1 MSLEATTATSSDSV
15 SATVLDKNANKQGE
29 TVKHH
34 PAFEWLRSE
43 RIDSLNIT
51 LQEFRHIK
59 TGALHYH
66 MQATNTENV
75 FLVGFRT
82 VPMDSTGVAHILEHT
97 ALCGSKKYP
106 VRDPFFMMI
115 RRSLNTF
122 MNAFTSSDWTAY
134 PFASQNKKDFNNL
147 LDVYLDAVFF
157 TRLDELDF
165 LQEGHRIEFKE
176 ASNAESELEYKGVVY
191 NEMKGAMSSP
201 VSVLWQQVS
210 QYLYPTSTYHYNS
223 GGEPQDI
230 PDLSY
235 QQLKDFHKT
244 HYHPSNAVFMT
255 FGDIP
260 AFEHQQKFEQQA
272 LSEFEKLDEI
282 ISVKPEKRYLAP
294 LVVEEAYA
302 YDIVGDETSE
312 DKTHHVMSWL
322 LGPCTS
328 LDDMMKANLLSQVL
342 LDNSSSPLRQALE
355 KTDLGAAP
363 SPLCGLED
371 SNYEMCFLCGIE
383 GSKVENALA
392 FEKLVLG
399 VLNDVASNGIPHE
412 KLEAVLHQLELSQR
426 EVGGDGYPFGLQL
439 ILSGLTAAIHRSDP
453 ASLLNLDPV
462 IDSLREDIKDPEFI
476 KKLVTD
482 LLIENQHRLRL
493 TLRPD
498 ETLSQRK
505 EQAEKAH
512 LATIK
517 SALSE
522 DDKQVVIERAQALA
536 KRQTQEDD
544 PEMLP
549 KVGLDDVPAEIKIPV
564 AKKRNIAGTHSVDS
578 ASIYEQGTNGLV
590 YHEIICALPELSE
603 QELAVLPYYSSCL
616 TELGCGDKDYL
627 QMQQWQTSVSGGIH
641 ASHSIRAFT
650 DDEQKIRAYYFFS
663 GKALGRNNKKLAELM
678 FETLNNVRF
687 DEEDRIA
694 ELITQMRT
702 RRERSVTGS
711 GHSLAMTAA
720 ASGLSP
726 IALLN
731 HQFGGL
737 AGIKSLKAMDDAHV
751 DSNNKQANKAN
762 IKQTARLFA
771 SIHQK
776 IKASVQSYM
785 LTLEADKVD
794 ESVSEFEA
802 VWENVWQKTNSTNN
816 NSFGLPVIKQ
826 QTKQMWIANTQ
837 VNFCAKAYPTVPMD
851 HKDAAALSVLGGFMR
866 NGYLHTA
873 IREQGGAYGGGAT
886 QDTNIAAFKF
896 YSYRDPRLVE
906 TLNDFDNAIDWV
918 LENNHE
924 DRQLEE
930 AILGVI
936 GGMDKPG
943 SPAGEAKAAFH
954 NELHD
959 RSREKLQQFR
969 QRVLKV
975 TLDDLK
981 RVTETYL
988 KKGEASVAV
997 ITSAATHEEVG
1008 DLGLDV
1014 INL

>member
-1 MSLEATTATSSDSV
+1 MSSVNPAVDSNGQSMESS
-15 SATVLDKNANKQGE
+15 TVN
-29 TVKHH
+29 HH
-34 PAFEWLRSE
+34 PAFKWIRSI
-43 RIDSLNIT
+43 RIDSLNLT
-51 LQEFRHIK
+51 LQEFQHIK

-66 MQATNTENV
+66 MQTENTENV

-176 ASNAESELEYKGVVY
+176 ADNVDSELEYKGVVF

-201 VSVLWQQVS
+201 VSVLWQEVS
-210 QYLYPTSTYHYNS
+210 KYLYPTSTYHYNS

-260 AFEHQQKFEQQA
+260 VFEHQEKFEAQA
-272 LSEFEKLDEI
+272 LKHFDRLN
-282 ISVKPEKRYLAP
+282 VKIAVRPEKRYLAP

-302 YDIVGDETSE
+302 YDAVGEDSID

-328 LDDMMKANLLSQVL
+328 LDDMMKSNLLSQVL

-383 GSKVENALA
+383 GSKVENAQA
-392 FEKLVLG
+392 FEELVFD
-399 VLNDVASNGIPHE
+399 VLNDVATNGVPHE
-412 KLEAVLHQLELSQR
+412 KIEAVLHQLELSQR
-426 EVGGDGYPFGLQL
+426 EVGGDNFPFGLQL
-439 ILSGLTAAIHRSDP
+439 ILNGLTAAIHRSDP
-453 ASLLNLDPV
+453 SSLLNLDPV

-476 KKLVTD
+476 KNLVKD
-482 LLIENQHRLRL
+482 MLLENQHRVRL

-498 ETLSQRK
+498 ENLSQRK
-505 EQAEKAH
+505 EQAEKAE
-512 LATIK
+512 LA
-517 SALSE
+517 ALKAAMSE
-522 DDKQVVIERAQALA
+522 EDKQQVIKQAKLLEQ
-536 KRQTQEDD
+536 RQLQEDD
-544 PEMLP
+544 PELLP
-549 KVGLDDVPAEIKIPV
+549 KVGLADVPAEVKIPE
-564 AKKRNIAGTHSVDS
+564 ATKLGIAGTDS
-578 ASIYEQGTNGLV
+578 TIYKQGTNGLV
-590 YHEIICALPELSE
+590 YHEIICELPELTE
-603 QELAVLPYYSSCL
+603 NELALLPYYSSCL

-627 QMQQWQTSVSGGIH
+627 QMQEWQSSVSGGIH
-641 ASHSIRAFT
+641 ASHSIRAYT
-650 DDEQKIRAYYFFS
+650 DNEQKVRGYYLFS
-663 GKALGRNNKKLAELM
+663 GKALNRNNKKLADLM
-678 FETLNNVRF
+678 LETLNNVRF
-687 DEEDRIA
+687 DEEERLV
-694 ELITQMRT
+694 ELITQMRA

-711 GHSLAMTAA
+711 GHTLAMTAA
-720 ASGLSP
+720 SSGLSP

-737 AGIKSLKAMDDAHV
+737 AGIRSIKSLDDSHSDKSAL
-751 DSNNKQANKAN
+751 Q
-762 IKQTARLFA
+762 QTAETFA
-771 SIHQK
+771 SIHKK
-776 IKASVQSYM
+776 IKACAKSYM

-794 ESVSEFEA
+794 ESVTEFEE
-802 VWENVWQKTNSTNN
+802 VWKQKDQAAMNLFT
-816 NSFGLPVIKQ
+816 LPEIKQ
-826 QTKQMWIANTQ
+826 QTKQMWVANTQ
-837 VNFCAKAYPTVPMD
+837 VNFCAKAYPTVTMEHP
-851 HKDAAALSVLGGFMR
+851 DAAALSVLGGFMR

-873 IREQGGAYGGGAT
+873 IREQGGAYGGGAIH
-886 QDTNIAAFKF
+886 DTNIAAFKF
-896 YSYRDPRLVE
+896 FSYRDPRLSE
-906 TLNDFDNAIDWV
+906 TLNDFDSAINWV
-918 LENNHE
+918 LENKHE

-943 SPAGEAKAAFH
+943 SPAGEARSAFH
-954 NELHD
+954 NELHG

-969 QRVLKV
+969 QQVLNV
-975 TLDDLK
+975 SIDDLK

-988 KKGEASVAV
+988 KNGEASVAV

-1008 DLGLDV
+1008 DLSMEV
-1014 INL
+1014 ISL

>member
-1 MSLEATTATSSDSV
+1 MSSINPTAENISDDQIV
-15 SATVLDKNANKQGE
+15 N
-29 TVKHH
+29 HH
-34 PAFEWLRSE
+34 PAFKWIRSE
-43 RIDSLNIT
+43 RIDSLNVT
-51 LQEFRHIK
+51 LQEYQHIK

-66 MQATNTENV
+66 MEAENTENV
-75 FLVGFRT
+75 FLVAFRT

-165 LQEGHRIEFKE
+165 LQEGHRVEFKE
-176 ASNAESELEYKGVVY
+176 ASNPESELEYKGVVF

-201 VSVLWQQVS
+201 VSVLWQEVS
-210 QYLYPTSTYHYNS
+210 KYLYPTSTYHYNS

-260 AFEHQQKFEQQA
+260 VFEHQEKFEEQS
-272 LSEFEKLDEI
+272 LKYFEKLDVT

-294 LVVEEAYA
+294 IVVEEAYA
-302 YDIVGDETSE
+302 YDAVGEENIDE
-312 DKTHHVMSWL
+312 KTHHVMSWL

-328 LDDMMKANLLSQVL
+328 LNDMMKANLLSQVL

-355 KTDLGAAP
+355 KTNLGAAP
-363 SPLCGLED
+363 SPMCGLED
-371 SNYEMCFLCGIE
+371 SNYEMCFLCGLE
-383 GSKVENALA
+383 GSTVDKAQA
-392 FEKLVLG
+392 FETLVLD
-399 VLNDVASNGIPHE
+399 VLNDVAENGVPHE
-412 KLEAVLHQLELSQR
+412 KVESVLHQLELSQR

-439 ILSGLTAAIHRSDP
+439 ILNGLTAAIHRSDP

-462 IDSLREDIKDPEFI
+462 IESLREDIKDPDFI
-476 KKLVTD
+476 KNLVRE
-482 LLIENQHRLRL
+482 LLLDNQHRVRL

-498 ETLSQRK
+498 ENLSQRK
-505 EQAEKAH
+505 ELAEKNH
-512 LATIK
+512 LAAIK
-517 SALSE
+517 NAMSE
-522 DDKQVVIERAQALA
+522 ADKQQVINRTETLA
-536 KRQTQEDD
+536 ARQLQEDNPD
-544 PEMLP
+544 MLP
-549 KVGLDDVPAEIKIPV
+549 KVGLADVPAEITIPY
-564 AKKRNIAGTHSVDS
+564 AEQKTIAGTEST
-578 ASIYEQGTNGLV
+578 IYKQGTNGIV
-590 YHEIICALPELSE
+590 YHEIVCEIPELSE
-603 QELAVLPYYSSCL
+603 TELALLPYYSSCL

-627 QMQQWQTSVSGGIH
+627 QVQEWQSSVSGGVNAH
-641 ASHSIRAFT
+641 HSIRAHT

-663 GKALGRNNKKLAELM
+663 GKALVRNNKQLAELM
-678 FETLNNVRF
+678 WETLNNVRF
-687 DEEDRIA
+687 DEVARIA

-702 RRERSVTGS
+702 RRERSVTGN
-711 GHSLAMTAA
+711 GHTLAMTAA

-726 IALLN
+726 MALLN

-737 AGIKSLKAMDDAHV
+737 AGINFVKELDDSHASKSK
-751 DSNNKQANKAN
+751 
-762 IKQTARLFA
+762 IKQTAKAFA
-771 SIHQK
+771 AIHEK
-776 IKASVQSYM
+776 IKASAKSYM
-785 LTLEADKVD
+785 LTLEADKLD
-794 ESVSEFEA
+794 ETIAEFESVWSNTASE
-802 VWENVWQKTNSTNN
+802 KTKKLS
-816 NSFGLPVIKQ
+816 LPELKQ

-837 VNFCAKAYPTVPMD
+837 VNFCAKAYPTVTME
-851 HKDAAALSVLGGFMR
+851 HADAAALSVLGGFLR

-873 IREQGGAYGGGAT
+873 VREQGGAYGGGAT
-886 QDTNIAAFKF
+886 HDTNIAAFKF
-896 YSYRDPRLVE
+896 YSYRDPRLSE
-906 TLNDFDNAIDWV
+906 TLDDFDKSIKWM

-943 SPAGEAKAAFH
+943 SPAGEAKIRF
-954 NELHD
+954 
-959 RSREKLQQFR
+959 S
-969 QRVLKV
+969 
-975 TLDDLK
+975 
-981 RVTETYL
+981 
-988 KKGEASVAV
+988 
-997 ITSAATHEEVG
+997 
-1008 DLGLDV
+1008 
-1014 INL
+1014 

>member
-1 MSLEATTATSSDSV
+1 MSSINPTASKLSDEK
-15 SATVLDKNANKQGE
+15 AIN
-29 TVKHH
+29 HH
-34 PAFEWLRSE
+34 PSFRWVRSE
-43 RIDSLNIT
+43 RIDSLNLT
-51 LQEFRHIK
+51 LQEYQHIK

-66 MQATNTENV
+66 MEAENTENV
-75 FLVGFRT
+75 FLVAFRT

-165 LQEGHRIEFKE
+165 LQEGHRVEFKE
-176 ASNAESELEYKGVVY
+176 VNNAQSELEYKGVVF

-201 VSVLWQQVS
+201 VSVLWQEVS
-210 QYLYPTSTYHYNS
+210 KYLYPTSTYHYNS

-244 HYHPSNAVFMT
+244 HYHPSNAIFMT
-255 FGDIP
+255 FGDVP
-260 AFEHQQKFEQQA
+260 VFEHQQKFEEQA
-272 LSEFEKLDEI
+272 LRHFDKLDVT

-294 LVVEEAYA
+294 VVIEEAYA
-302 YDIVGDETSE
+302 YDIVGDESIE

-355 KTDLGAAP
+355 TSDLGAAP

-383 GSKVENALA
+383 GSTVENAQA
-392 FEKLVLG
+392 FEKLVLD
-399 VLNDVASNGIPHE
+399 VLNDVASNGVPHE

-426 EVGGDGYPFGLQL
+426 EVGGDSYPFGLQL
-439 ILSGLTAAIHRSDP
+439 ILNGLTAAIHRSDP

-462 IDSLREDIKDPEFI
+462 IESLREDIKDPDFI
-476 KKLVTD
+476 KNLVAE
-482 LLIENQHRLRL
+482 LLLDNQHRIRL

-505 EQAEKAH
+505 ELAEKAR
-512 LATIK
+512 LAAINATLKDDDRQTII
-517 SALSE
+517 
-522 DDKQVVIERAQALA
+522 QRAQALA
-536 KRQTQEDD
+536 ERQTQVDD
-544 PEMLP
+544 PELLP
-549 KVGLDDVPAEIKIPV
+549 KVSLDDVPAEVKIPH
-564 AKKRNIAGTHSVDS
+564 ATMMTIAGTESTV
-578 ASIYEQGTNGLV
+578 YKQGTNGLV
-590 YHEIICALPELSE
+590 YHEINCLLPALSDD
-603 QELAVLPYYSSCL
+603 ELAVLPYYSSCL

-627 QMQQWQTSVSGGIH
+627 QMQEWQSSVSGGVH
-641 ASHSIRAFT
+641 AQQSIRAYT
-650 DDEQKIRAYYFFS
+650 DDEQKIRAYYLFT
-663 GKALGRNNKKLAELM
+663 GKALQRNNKKLAELM
-678 FETLNNVRF
+678 WQVINNARF
-687 DEEDRIA
+687 DEEERIV

-726 IALLN
+726 MATLN
-731 HQFGGL
+731 HKFAGL
-737 AGIKSLKAMDDAHV
+737 AGIKAIKALDDSHRDPA
-751 DSNNKQANKAN
+751 S
-762 IKQTARLFA
+762 IKQTAKLFA
-771 SIHQK
+771 SIHEK
-776 IKASVQSYM
+776 IKVAAKSYM

-794 ESVSEFEA
+794 ESISEFDSVWHQTESVSSEA
-802 VWENVWQKTNSTNN
+802 FT
-816 NSFGLPVIKQ
+816 LPEIKQ

-837 VNFCAKAYPTVPMD
+837 VNFCAKAYPTVTME
-851 HKDAAALSVLGGFMR
+851 HADAAALSVLGGFLR
-866 NGYLHTA
+866 NGFLHTA

-886 QDTNIAAFKF
+886 HDANIAAFKF
-896 YSYRDPRLVE
+896 YSYRDPRLAE
-906 TLNDFDNAIDWV
+906 TLADFDQAISWM
-918 LENNHE
+918 LENEHE
-924 DRQLEE
+924 PRQLEE

-943 SPAGEAKAAFH
+943 SPAGEAKAAYH
-954 NELHD
+954 DALHG
-959 RSREKLQQFR
+959 RTREKLQQFR
-969 QRVLKV
+969 KRVLEV
-975 TLDDLK
+975 SLDDLK

-988 KKGEASVAV
+988 KNGEASVAV
-997 ITSAATHEEVG
+997 ITSAATHEDTG

-1014 INL
+1014 VNL

>member
-1 MSLEATTATSSDSV
+1 MSSVMSSAVNTSG
-15 SATVLDKNANKQGE
+15 NAGNAIN
-29 TVKHH
+29 HH
-34 PAFEWLRSE
+34 PAFKWVRSE
-43 RIDSLNIT
+43 RIDSLNLT
-51 LQEFRHIK
+51 LQEFQHIK

-66 MQATNTENV
+66 MQAENTENV

-176 ASNAESELEYKGVVY
+176 ASNAGSDLEYKGVVF

-201 VSVLWQQVS
+201 VSVLWQEVS
-210 QYLYPTSTYHYNS
+210 KYLYPTSTYHYNS

-260 AFEHQQKFEQQA
+260 VFEHQEKFEEQA
-272 LSEFEKLDEI
+272 LKEFEKLEVH

-294 LVVEEAYA
+294 LSVEEAYA
-302 YDIVGDETSE
+302 YDAVGDESTE
-312 DKTHHVMSWL
+312 DKTHHVLSWL

-342 LDNSSSPLRQALE
+342 FDNSSSPLRQALE
-355 KTDLGAAP
+355 KSDLGAAP

-371 SNYEMCFLCGIE
+371 SNYEMCFLAGIE
-383 GSKVENALA
+383 GSKVENAQA
-392 FEKLVLG
+392 FEALVLD
-399 VLNDVASNGIPHE
+399 VLNDVAANGVPHE

-426 EVGGDGYPFGLQL
+426 EVGGDSYPFGLQL
-439 ILSGLTAAIHRSDP
+439 ILNGLTAAIHRSDP

-462 IDSLREDIKDPEFI
+462 IESLREDIKDPAFI
-476 KKLVTD
+476 KNLVTE
-482 LLIENQHRLRL
+482 LLLENQHRVRL

-498 ETLSQRK
+498 ENLSHRK

-512 LATIK
+512 LAAIK
-517 SALSE
+517 SALS
-522 DDKQVVIERAQALA
+522 DDEKQLIINRAQALEQ
-536 KRQTQEDD
+536 RQCQQDN
-544 PEMLP
+544 PELLP
-549 KVGLDDVPAEIKIPV
+549 KVGLDDVPDEIKIPQ
-564 AKKRNIAGTHSVDS
+564 ATAMSIAATDS
-578 ASIYEQGTNGLV
+578 TIYKQGTNGLV
-590 YHEIICALPELSE
+590 YHEVVCQLPALTDG
-603 QELAVLPYYSSCL
+603 ELALLPYYSSCL

-627 QMQQWQTSVSGGIH
+627 QMQELQSSVSGGIH
-641 ASHSIRAFT
+641 AEYSIRAFT
-650 DDEQKIRAYYFFS
+650 DDAQKVRAYYVIT
-663 GKALGRNNKKLAELM
+663 GKALNRNNKHLAELM
-678 FETLNNVRF
+678 CETLNNARF
-687 DEEDRIA
+687 DEAERIA
-694 ELITQMRT
+694 ELITQMRS

-711 GHSLAMTAA
+711 GHTLAMTAA

-726 IALLN
+726 VADLS
-731 HQFGGL
+731 HKFGGL
-737 AGIKSLKAMDDAHV
+737 AGIKTLKALDDSHSDEASLK
-751 DSNNKQANKAN
+751 
-762 IKQTARLFA
+762 QTLLLFK
-771 SIHQK
+771 SIHEK
-776 IKASVQSYM
+776 IKVSAKNYM
-785 LTLEADKVD
+785 LTLEADKVEQAVAEF
-794 ESVSEFEA
+794 ESVWSENNATAIEA
-802 VWENVWQKTNSTNN
+802 FSLPAIKQKTE
-816 NSFGLPVIKQ
+816 
-826 QTKQMWIANTQ
+826 QMWIANTQ
-837 VNFCAKAYPTVPMD
+837 VNFCARAYATVTMEHP
-851 HKDAAALSVLGGFMR
+851 DAAALSVLGGFMR

-886 QDTNIAAFKF
+886 HDSNIAAFKF
-896 YSYRDPRLVE
+896 YSYRDPRLSE
-906 TLNDFDNAIDWV
+906 TLTDFDKAIDWM
-918 LENNHE
+918 LDNAHE
-924 DRQLEE
+924 ERQLEE

-936 GGMDKPG
+936 GSIDKPG
-943 SPAGEAKAAFH
+943 SPAGEARSAFH
-954 NELHD
+954 NTLHG
-959 RSREKLQQFR
+959 RTKEKLQLLRKQ
-969 QRVLKV
+969 VLEV
-975 TLDDLK
+975 SLADLK
-981 RVTETYL
+981 RVTENYL
-988 KKGEASVAV
+988 KNAEASTVV
-997 ITSAATHEEVG
+997 ITSAATHEALG

-1014 INL
+1014 VEL

>member
-1 MSLEATTATSSDSV
+1 MSSVMSSENQTTQPT
-15 SATVLDKNANKQGE
+15 QGMPLNF
-29 TVKHH
+29 H
-34 PAFEWLRSE
+34 PAFEWIRSE
-43 RIDSLNIT
+43 RIDSLNLT

-66 MQATNTENV
+66 MDAENTENV

-165 LQEGHRIEFKE
+165 LQEGHRIEFKD
-176 ASNAESELEYKGVVY
+176 ADNADSELEYKGVVF

-201 VSVLWQQVS
+201 VSVLWQEVS
-210 QYLYPTSTYHYNS
+210 KYLYPTSTYHYNS

-230 PDLSY
+230 PDLTY

-260 AFEHQQKFEQQA
+260 VIEHQQKFEDQA
-272 LSEFEKLDEI
+272 LSEFEKLDVN

-302 YDIVGDETSE
+302 YDVVADETTE
-312 DKTHHVMSWL
+312 DKTHHVLSWL

-328 LDDMMKANLLSQVL
+328 LDEMMKANLLSQVL
-342 LDNSSSPLRQALE
+342 FDNSSSPLRQALE
-355 KTDLGAAP
+355 TTDLGAAP

-383 GSKVENALA
+383 GSKIENANA
-392 FEKLVLG
+392 FEKLVLD
-399 VLNDVASNGIPHE
+399 VLNDVVENGVPHE

-426 EVGGDGYPFGLQL
+426 EVGGDSYPFGLQL

-453 ASLLNLDPV
+453 SSLLNLDPV
-462 IDSLREDIKDPEFI
+462 IESLREDIKDPEFI
-476 KKLVTD
+476 KNLVRE
-482 LLIENQHRLRL
+482 LLIDNQHRVRL

-498 ETLSQRK
+498 EDLSQRK

-512 LATIK
+512 LASLK

-522 DDKQVVIERAQALA
+522 EDKQAVVTRAKVLA
-536 KRQTQEDD
+536 DRQMQEDD
-544 PEMLP
+544 PGLLP
-549 KVGLDDVPAEIKIPV
+549 KVDLEDVPAEIKIPE
-564 AKKRNIAGTHSVDS
+564 ATQQKISGVDS
-578 ASIYEQGTNGLV
+578 TIYKQGTNGLV
-590 YHEIICALPELSE
+590 YHEMICELPALTDKEIE
-603 QELAVLPYYSSCL
+603 VLPYFSSCL

-627 QMQQWQTSVSGGIH
+627 QMQEWQSSVSGGIH
-641 ASHSIRAFT
+641 ASHSVRAFT
-650 DDEQKIRAYYFFS
+650 DDAQKTRAYYLFT
-663 GKALGRNNKKLAELM
+663 GKALSRNNKELAELM
-678 FETLNNVRF
+678 LETLNHVRF
-687 DEEDRIA
+687 DEEERVI

-711 GHSLAMTAA
+711 GHSLAMSAA

-726 IALLN
+726 VALLS
-731 HQFGGL
+731 HQFSGL
-737 AGIKSLKAMDDAHV
+737 AGIKSLKALDDSHT
-751 DSNNKQANKAN
+751 DKSS
-762 IKQTARLFA
+762 IKHTLKLFA
-771 SIHQK
+771 SIHEK
-776 IKASVQSYM
+776 IKASARSYM
-785 LTLEADKVD
+785 LTLESDKVD
-794 ESVSEFEA
+794 ECVNSFES
-802 VWENVWQKTNSTNN
+802 VWQQSDAADNDLFTLSEINKT
-816 NSFGLPVIKQ
+816 
-826 QTKQMWIANTQ
+826 TKQMWVANTQ
-837 VNFCAKAYPTVPMD
+837 VNFCAKAYSTVTME
-851 HKDAAALSVLGGFMR
+851 HADAAALSVLGGFMR

-886 QDTNIAAFKF
+886 HDTNIAAFKF
-896 YSYRDPRLVE
+896 YSYRDPRLSE
-906 TLNDFDNAIDWV
+906 TLDDFDKAIDWV
-918 LENNHE
+918 LDNEHQY
-924 DRQLEE
+924 RQLEE
-930 AILGVI
+930 AILGVV

-943 SPAGEAKAAFH
+943 SPAGEARTAFH
-954 NELHD
+954 NGLHG
-959 RSREKLQQFR
+959 RTREKLQLFR
-969 QRVLKV
+969 QRVLEV
-975 TLDDLK
+975 TIDDLK
-981 RVTETYL
+981 RVTDTYL
-988 KKGEASVAV
+988 KQGEASIAV
-997 ITSAATHEEVG
+997 ITSSATYEEVG
-1008 DLGLDV
+1008 DLGLEV

>member
-1 MSLEATTATSSDSV
+1 MSSTNSAVENLESQQAV
-15 SATVLDKNANKQGE
+15 N
-29 TVKHH
+29 HH
-34 PAFEWLRSE
+34 PAFRWVRSE
-43 RIDSLNIT
+43 RIDSLNLT
-51 LQEFRHIK
+51 LQEFQHIK

-66 MQATNTENV
+66 MEAENTENV
-75 FLVGFRT
+75 FLVAFRT

-165 LQEGHRIEFKE
+165 LQEGHRVEFKE
-176 ASNAESELEYKGVVY
+176 ANNAASELEYKGVVF

-201 VSVLWQQVS
+201 VSVLWQEVS
-210 QYLYPTSTYHYNS
+210 KYLYPTSTYHYNS

-235 QQLKDFHKT
+235 QQLKDFHQT
-244 HYHPSNAVFMT
+244 HYHPSNAIFMT
-255 FGDIP
+255 FGDVP
-260 AFEHQQKFEQQA
+260 VFEHQQKFEEQA
-272 LSEFEKLDEI
+272 LSAFDKLDVE

-294 LVVEEAYA
+294 VVIEEAYA
-302 YDIVGDETSE
+302 YDRVGEESLD

-355 KTDLGAAP
+355 TTDLGAAP

-383 GSKVENALA
+383 GSKIENAQA
-392 FEKLVLG
+392 FESLVLD
-399 VLNDVASNGIPHE
+399 VLNDVASNGVPHE

-426 EVGGDGYPFGLQL
+426 EVGGDSYPFGLQL
-439 ILSGLTAAIHRSDP
+439 ILNGLTAAIHRSDP

-462 IDSLREDIKDPEFI
+462 IESLREDIKDPEFI
-476 KKLVTD
+476 KGLVRE
-482 LLIENQHRLRL
+482 LLLDNQHRLRL

-498 ETLSQRK
+498 ENLSQRK

-512 LATIK
+512 LAAIK
-517 SALSE
+517 TAMNE
-522 DDKQVVIERAQALA
+522 DDKQAIIQRAKALA
-536 KRQTQEDD
+536 ERQTQEDN
-544 PEMLP
+544 PELLP
-549 KVGLDDVPAEIKIPV
+549 KVSLEDVPDEIKIPH
-564 AKKRNIAGTHSVDS
+564 ATELTIAGTKSTV
-578 ASIYEQGTNGLV
+578 YKQGTNGLV
-590 YHEIICALPELSE
+590 YHEINCALPALSDDELS
-603 QELAVLPYYSSCL
+603 VLPYYTSCL

-627 QMQQWQTSVSGGIH
+627 QIQEWQSSVSGGIH
-641 ASHSIRAFT
+641 AQQSIRAFT
-650 DDEQKIRAYYFFS
+650 DDEQNIRAYYLFT
-663 GKALGRNNKKLAELM
+663 GKALQRNNKKLAELM
-678 FETLNNVRF
+678 WETINNVRF
-687 DEEDRIA
+687 DEEERIA
-694 ELITQMRT
+694 ELITQIRT

-711 GHSLAMTAA
+711 GHTLAMTAA

-726 IALLN
+726 MASLNQKFAGLDGIRAIKAL
-731 HQFGGL
+731 
-737 AGIKSLKAMDDAHV
+737 DDSHSDPA
-751 DSNNKQANKAN
+751 ALTR
-762 IKQTARLFA
+762 TAQLFA
-771 SIHQK
+771 AIHEK
-776 IKASVQSYM
+776 IKAAAKSYM

-794 ESVSEFEA
+794 ESIAEFDA
-802 VWENVWQKTNSTNN
+802 VWQATESNTCDMFT
-816 NSFGLPVIKQ
+816 LPEIKQ
-826 QTKQMWIANTQ
+826 QTKQMWVANTQ
-837 VNFCAKAYPTVPMD
+837 VNFCAKAYPTVTME
-851 HKDAAALSVLGGFMR
+851 HADAAALSVLGGFLR

-873 IREQGGAYGGGAT
+873 VREQGGAYGGGAT

-896 YSYRDPRLVE
+896 YSYRDPRLAE
-906 TLNDFDNAIDWV
+906 TLTDFDNAIGWMLDN
-918 LENNHE
+918 EHE

-936 GGMDKPG
+936 GSMDKPG
-943 SPAGEAKAAFH
+943 SPAGEAKSAFH
-954 NELHD
+954 NSLHG
-959 RSREKLQQFR
+959 RTREKLQAFR
-969 QRVLKV
+969 KRVLEV
-975 TLDDLK
+975 SIDDLK
-981 RVTETYL
+981 RVTDTYL
-988 KKGEASVAV
+988 KNGQASIAV
-997 ITSAATHEEVG
+997 ITSAASHDEVG

-1014 INL
+1014 VHL

>member
-1 MSLEATTATSSDSV
+1 MSSVMSSENQTAQSS
-15 SATVLDKNANKQGE
+15 QG
-29 TVKHH
+29 VPQKYH
-34 PAFEWLRSE
+34 PSFEWIRSE
-43 RIDSLNIT
+43 RIDSLNLT

-66 MQATNTENV
+66 MDAENTENV

-176 ASNAESELEYKGVVY
+176 ADNADSELEYKGVVF

-201 VSVLWQQVS
+201 VSVLWQEVS
-210 QYLYPTSTYHYNS
+210 KYLYPTSTYHYNS

-230 PDLSY
+230 PDLTY

-260 AFEHQQKFEQQA
+260 VFEHQKKFEEQA
-272 LSEFEKLDEI
+272 LCEFEKLDVN

-294 LVVEEAYA
+294 LVVEEAYS
-302 YDIVGDETSE
+302 YDAVGDETTE
-312 DKTHHVMSWL
+312 DKTHHVLSWL

-328 LDDMMKANLLSQVL
+328 LDEMMKANLLSQVL
-342 LDNSSSPLRQALE
+342 FDNSSSPLRQALE
-355 KTDLGAAP
+355 KTGLGAAP

-383 GSKVENALA
+383 GSKIENANA
-392 FEKLVLG
+392 FEKLVLD
-399 VLNDVASNGIPHE
+399 VLNDVVENGVPHE

-426 EVGGDGYPFGLQL
+426 EVGGDSYPFGLQL

-453 ASLLNLDPV
+453 SSLLNLDPV
-462 IDSLREDIKDPEFI
+462 IESLREDIKDPEFI
-476 KKLVTD
+476 KNLVRE
-482 LLIENQHRLRL
+482 LLIDNQHRVRL

-498 ETLSQRK
+498 ENLSQRK
-505 EQAEKAH
+505 ELAEKSH
-512 LATIK
+512 LASLK
-517 SALSE
+517 SSLSE
-522 DDKQVVIERAQALA
+522 EDKQAVVTRAKVLA
-536 KRQTQEDD
+536 DRQMQEDD
-544 PEMLP
+544 PGLLP
-549 KVGLDDVPAEIKIPV
+549 KVDLDDVPAEIKIPE
-564 AKKRNIAGTHSVDS
+564 ATEQKISGVDS
-578 ASIYEQGTNGLV
+578 TIYKQGTNGLV
-590 YHEIICALPELSE
+590 YHEIICELPALTDEEL
-603 QELAVLPYYSSCL
+603 ELLPYFSSCL

-627 QMQQWQTSVSGGIH
+627 QIQEWQSSVSGGIH

-650 DDEQKIRAYYFFS
+650 DNAQKTKAYYLFT
-663 GKALGRNNKKLAELM
+663 GKALTRNNKKLAELM
-678 FETLNNVRF
+678 LETLNNVRF
-687 DEEDRIA
+687 DEEERVA

-711 GHSLAMTAA
+711 GHSLAMSAA
-720 ASGLSP
+720 ASSLSP
-726 IALLN
+726 VALLS
-731 HQFGGL
+731 HRFSGL
-737 AGIKSLKAMDDAHV
+737 AGIKLLKALDDSHA
-751 DSNNKQANKAN
+751 DKAS
-762 IKQTARLFA
+762 IKQTLKLFV
-771 SIHQK
+771 SIHEK
-776 IKASVQSYM
+776 IKASAKSYM
-785 LTLEADKVD
+785 LTLESDKVD
-794 ESVSEFEA
+794 ECVNGFET
-802 VWENVWQKTNSTNN
+802 VWQQSDASDNNIFTLPEINKT
-816 NSFGLPVIKQ
+816 
-826 QTKQMWIANTQ
+826 TKQMWVANTQ
-837 VNFCAKAYPTVPMD
+837 VNFCAKAYATVTME
-851 HKDAAALSVLGGFMR
+851 HADAAALSVLGGFMR

-886 QDTNIAAFKF
+886 HDTNIAAFKF
-896 YSYRDPRLVE
+896 YSYRDPRLSE
-906 TLNDFDNAIDWV
+906 TLDDFDKAIDWV
-918 LENNHE
+918 LDNEHE
-924 DRQLEE
+924 YRQLEE
-930 AILGVI
+930 AILGVV

-943 SPAGEAKAAFH
+943 SPAGEAKSAFH
-954 NELHD
+954 NSLHG
-959 RSREKLQQFR
+959 RTREKLQLFR
-969 QRVLKV
+969 QRVLEV
-975 TLDDLK
+975 TIDDLK
-981 RVTETYL
+981 RVTDTYL
-988 KKGEASVAV
+988 KQGEASIAV
-997 ITSAATHEEVG
+997 ITSSATYEEVG
-1008 DLGLDV
+1008 DLGLEV